1 MMATYANAF
10 PIAPK
15 ESPKVGPAPPKAR
28 QALYRQDI
36 MAVNPVADPTP
47 KEKSN
52 QVNLNHT
59 QLDFMQKIRGM
70 GIKVSARQKLDRMP
84 NDK

>member
-1 MMATYANAF
+1 
-10 PIAPK
+10 
-15 ESPKVGPAPPKAR
+15 
-28 QALYRQDI
+28 

-70 GIKVSARQKLDRMP
+70 GKKVSARQKLDRMP